1 MSELKLFKVRAKI
14 NSVNGRDE
22 LHGDEH
28 RLACDVGIEFNQ
40 SNRFLDK
47 LDGAL
52 VETFYWRNPASEEV
66 RQENVEGVERFTDF
80 PNLRPV
86 MENVAFPLKWLGK
99 YEESLFILHHGED
112 DSQDIRLGDV
122 KVNEIKFTPKEG
134 GTVLVS
140 VRIQGHPHEG
150 DLARL
155 FTVLQREAT
164 VTVDTDPDDDE
175 PTPETEKSAAAPRTR
190 KGNGKKRQQD
200 AFDDERVSQIK
211 DAMTSM
217 DASQ

>member
-1 MSELKLFKVRAKI
+1 MSELKLFKVKAKI

-28 RLACDVGIEFNQ
+28 VLACDIGLEFNQ

-52 VETFYWRNPASEEV
+52 VETFYWRNPSSDDV

-86 MENVAFPLKWLGK
+86 MESLAFPMKWLGK
-99 YEESLFILHHGED
+99 YEEALFILHHGED
-112 DSQDIRLGDV
+112 DDRDIRLGDV

-140 VRIQGHPHEG
+140 ARIQGHPHEG

-175 PTPETEKSAAAPRTR
+175 AGELPPEDSPKPAKRQR
-190 KGNGKKRQQD
+190 KGKQAD
-200 AFDDERVSQIK
+200 AFDAERVQDIK
-211 DAMTSM
+211 DAMTSAG
-217 DASQ
+217 ASH